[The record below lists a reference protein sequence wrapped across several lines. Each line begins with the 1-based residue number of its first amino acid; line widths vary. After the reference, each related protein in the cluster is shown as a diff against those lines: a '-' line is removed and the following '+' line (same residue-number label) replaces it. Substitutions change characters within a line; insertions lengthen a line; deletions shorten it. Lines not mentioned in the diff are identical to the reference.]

1 MLQVAGA
8 EAVLACPGAPSVR
21 VTWTQIQAVAPQVVV
36 FMPCGYGLQAAVEEA
51 SRALLA
57 RPELDGVEAI
67 VAVDAS
73 AYCSRPGPRLIDGV
87 EILAA
92 ALHPGRLP
100 PPRAGTAVRLGPR
113 PDR

>member
-8 EAVLACPGAPSVR
+8 EVVLACPGAPSVR
-21 VTWTQIQAVAPQVVV
+21 VTWDQIAAIAPQVVV
-36 FMPCGYGLQAAVEEA
+36 FMPCGYGLQAAVDEA
-51 SRALLA
+51 RRTLLQ
-57 RPELDGVEAI
+57 RVELAGVEAI

-73 AYCSRPGPRLIDGV
+73 AYCSRPGPRLVDGV

-100 PPRAGTAVRLGPR
+100 PPPAGTAVRLGPR
-113 PDR
+113 PHQ